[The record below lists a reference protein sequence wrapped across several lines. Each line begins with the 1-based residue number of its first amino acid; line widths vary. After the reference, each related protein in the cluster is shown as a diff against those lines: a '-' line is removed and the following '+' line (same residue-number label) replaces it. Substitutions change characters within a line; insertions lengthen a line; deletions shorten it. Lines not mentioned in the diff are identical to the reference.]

1 MPANKKI
8 IFSEHLKKQINSLN
22 NLNWL
27 RRRLSS
33 AKIEE
38 DCKKLKKSVEA
49 NIKLEKSNYYNNL
62 INNSVNRSKMLWQ
75 LVNSKRD
82 SGVSNKAILEI
93 SYKDT
98 TYTNNIDI
106 ANVFGEYFS
115 TFNKTRCPIPFDI
128 SFNGNKIESSLS
140 AKFLG
145 IHLDQHLSWEEQIS
159 YLVFSCSPLS
169 ENMPQT
175 TVRKRRMLVD
185 AHERGISTAELAV
198 QLGISKASVKK
209 LKNLYKALRNLEKST
224 QKSSELYRVKE
235 KDFEEGLDDLF
246 DTAHADAMNMMK
258 IDDDRKFLT
267 LQNQKG
273 RVGCMAGIDK
283 ELYEAEKR
291 KEEILLKSEEKRW
304 KLSLPR

>member
-1 MPANKKI
+1 MNDQILGLLDGDYTAYLTDDSGETEDDECFERSFNIQTVKTHKMPANKKI

-145 IHLDQHLSWEEQIS
+145 IHLDQHLSWEEQLQYKKYKKNTIKKVHNGNTVAIS
-159 YLVFSCSPLS
+159 HELYLVSRDRNSRGNDSSP
-169 ENMPQT
+169 
-175 TVRKRRMLVD
+175 
-185 AHERGISTAELAV
+185 
-198 QLGISKASVKK
+198 
-209 LKNLYKALRNLEKST
+209 
-224 QKSSELYRVKE
+224 
-235 KDFEEGLDDLF
+235 
-246 DTAHADAMNMMK
+246 
-258 IDDDRKFLT
+258 
-267 LQNQKG
+267 
-273 RVGCMAGIDK
+273 
-283 ELYEAEKR
+283 
-291 KEEILLKSEEKRW
+291 
-304 KLSLPR
+304 